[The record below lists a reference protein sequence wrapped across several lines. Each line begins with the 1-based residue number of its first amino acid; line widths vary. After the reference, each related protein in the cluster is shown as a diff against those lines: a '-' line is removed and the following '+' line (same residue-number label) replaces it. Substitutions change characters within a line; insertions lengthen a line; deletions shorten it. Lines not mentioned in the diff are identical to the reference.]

1 MSKKLKALIYSIL
14 IIFIVSGLAVFFVLI
29 NLSNNAESLNAENK
43 KLQIVTTLFP
53 LYDFAKSIGQDKV
66 EVTLLLTPGV
76 EAHSFEPRPSDV
88 ILINQADVFVYT
100 GKSMEPWADDI
111 IKSVTNKNL
120 VIVNAGNGITLI
132 PAVFHDADEPVGS
145 MDPHIWLDFDNAGI
159 MVNSISKA
167 IIEKDSANS
176 SLYEKNATNY
186 LQQLADLDNE
196 YKLALSLCSSKE
208 IIYAGHY
215 AFGYLTKRYGLEY
228 FAAQGVSPDSEPTAA
243 DLINLVNQIKKDNI
257 KYIFYEE
264 LSSPKI
270 AQTLSDE
277 TGAELLLLNAAH
289 NISKEQLEQG
299 ATFISIMKN
308 NLTNLKIGLG
318 YKE

>member
-29 NLSNNAESLNAENK
+29 NLSNNAGSLNAENK

-120 VIVNAGNGITLI
+120 VIVNVSNGITLI

-167 IIEKDSANS
+167 IIEKDPANS